1 MSSKLTRRDWLKLSA
16 AGVVGYSLSG
26 WLERLAADTATSPK
40 RKRSCILLWM
50 NGGPSQMD
58 TFDLKPGHANGG
70 TFKEIATSVPGIKIS
85 EHLPKIAKHMNDMVI
100 VRSMSTKESDHGR
113 ASYLMRTG
121 RVPTGPVQYPTIGA
135 ALSKEL
141 GNPDAELPNY
151 VSIAPFRAL
160 SPAAYGPG
168 FLGPQYAPL
177 VVAEGAVNFGGGQQ
191 QTNVDQLLK
200 VEDLDL
206 PGGVTTKRASSRVD
220 L

>member
-1 MSSKLTRRDWLKLSA
+1 ARGTKD
-16 AGVVGYSLSG
+16 
-26 WLERLAADTATSPK
+26 ADT
-40 RKRSCILLWM
+40 
-50 NGGPSQMD
+50 
-58 TFDLKPGHANGG
+58 
-70 TFKEIATSVPGIKIS
+70 
-85 EHLPKIAKHMNDMVI
+85 
-100 VRSMSTKESDHGR
+100 GR

-177 VVAEGAVNFGGGQQ
+177 VVAEGAVNFGPQQ
-191 QTNVDQLLK
+191 QANVDQLLK
-200 VEDLDL
+200 VEDLDS
-206 PGGVTTKRASSRVD
+206 PNGVNARRASTRVQLLRD
-220 L
+220 ME